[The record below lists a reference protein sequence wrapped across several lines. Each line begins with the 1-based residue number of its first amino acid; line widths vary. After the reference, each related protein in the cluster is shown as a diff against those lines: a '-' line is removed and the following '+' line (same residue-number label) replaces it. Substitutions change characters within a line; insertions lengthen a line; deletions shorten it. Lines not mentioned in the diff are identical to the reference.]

1 MIERLSLTNIPPFYT
16 STLVFSQINIIYGES
31 DHLLRLLYLLRKFI
45 TSPYSNDT
53 LHEHIAYLLGKANYN
68 ITLSYEGKTLEATP
82 SNTLYRQSS
91 ARPPVYLP
99 YTGLIQLHRL
109 LNQHD
114 MDIEQ
119 MYKDM
124 IVVMNR
130 KSVSNRTDS
139 RIYDSYRFMLHK
151 CQTLLNGHGFFD
163 SRQAQFTFKKSGI
176 ELPLHWM
183 NSTDKVLAS
192 LEWLIQK
199 GGLLD
204 DGCLFWEQVNI
215 CNTQLLCE
223 LIDAIS
229 YRNQIFL
236 TTANNNILSSLVT
249 ELSNDKLAVFNCK
262 DLIAM

>member
-1 MIERLSLTNIPPFYT
+1 MIECLSLTNIPPFST
-16 STLVFSQINIIYGES
+16 STLEFSQINIIYGES
-31 DHLLRLLYLLRKFI
+31 DHFLRLLYILRKFI

-53 LHEHIAYLLGKANYN
+53 LHDHIAYLLGNTDYN
-68 ITLSYEGKTLEATP
+68 ITLYYEGKTLEATP
-82 SNTLYRQSS
+82 ANTLYRQSN
-91 ARPPVYLP
+91 ALPPVYLP

-109 LNQHD
+109 LDQHD

-124 IVVMNR
+124 IVLMNR

-139 RIYDSYRFMLHK
+139 RIYDSYLFMLHK
-151 CQTLLNGHGFFD
+151 CQALLNGHGFYD
-163 SRQAQFTFKKSGI
+163 SRRAQFTFKKSGI
-176 ELPLHWM
+176 EVPLHWM

-192 LEWLIQK
+192 LEWFIHK
-199 GGLLD
+199 GGLLG

-229 YRNQIFL
+229 SRNQIFL
-236 TTANNNILSSLVT
+236 TTTNNNILSSLVT